1 MTLGDAARVIERFL
15 ARTSLYPQEWND
27 FVETPQHDKKV
38 EFYRK
43 RCYELDPH
51 VNRPRDMDGPRLKS

>member
-1 MTLGDAARVIERFL
+1 MISWRHHSI
-15 ARTSLYPQEWND
+15 
-27 FVETPQHDKKV
+27 DKKV

-51 VNRPRDMDGPRLKS
+51 VNRPGDMDGPAVEELRSIVAVLQSDTT